1 MSYTYKYIQNPNG
14 YIVFEDGGTNP
25 ISYGAS
31 EKWFSTYDEAIAYA
45 MDIVKNRTEEF
56 KNCIDCNSVI
66 VYEGDKALLHKTHSS
81 PCGRAVFNW
90 NNWRSNKS

>member
-31 EKWFSTYDEAIAYA
+31 EK
-45 MDIVKNRTEEF
+45 
-56 KNCIDCNSVI
+56 
-66 VYEGDKALLHKTHSS
+66 
-81 PCGRAVFNW
+81 
-90 NNWRSNKS
+90 